1 MYSHNKIDAIWH
13 IEDIPNRVHLFGDN
27 DSYKYRL
34 SSRIMGW
41 RENNIRGTYANNP
54 SEDSYTNHCLFLS
67 SKDNSDRICVDRG
80 SWMGNRKDELI
91 LINMFSSKHEDISTQ
106 YINILK
112 KKIVYVNTFLVIF
125 RNASMSNNI
134 KNILSIF
141 DDMYGNKFWEHV
153 LLLPTSSDPLDCY
166 TQSQMIIEAIM
177 NEFFVDISQSMVCLD
192 PLKNFTD
199 NNENEVFEIGSYKIR
214 DFIFNK
220 RKFNFSDTVDVIDVK
235 LMKALRVQTFLENYL
250 FN

>member
-1 MYSHNKIDAIWH
+1 
-13 IEDIPNRVHLFGDN
+13 
-27 DSYKYRL
+27 
-34 SSRIMGW
+34 
-41 RENNIRGTYANNP
+41 
-54 SEDSYTNHCLFLS
+54 
-67 SKDNSDRICVDRG
+67 
-80 SWMGNRKDELI
+80 
-91 LINMFSSKHEDISTQ
+91 MFSIKREDISTQ
-106 YINILK
+106 YTHILK

-166 TQSQMIIEAIM
+166 TQSQMIIEAIR
-177 NEFFVDISQSMVCLD
+177 NEFFVDISQSIVCLD
-192 PLKNFTD
+192 PLKNVSD

>member
-1 MYSHNKIDAIWH
+1 
-13 IEDIPNRVHLFGDN
+13 
-27 DSYKYRL
+27 
-34 SSRIMGW
+34 
-41 RENNIRGTYANNP
+41 
-54 SEDSYTNHCLFLS
+54 
-67 SKDNSDRICVDRG
+67 
-80 SWMGNRKDELI
+80 
-91 LINMFSSKHEDISTQ
+91 MFSNKHEDISSQ
-106 YINILK
+106 YTNIFK
-112 KKIVYVNTFLVIF
+112 KKIVYVNTFLVVF
-125 RNASMSNNI
+125 RNASMSINI

-141 DDMYGNKFWEHV
+141 GDMYGDKFWEHV

-199 NNENEVFEIGSYKIR
+199 NNENEVFKIGSYKIR